1 MFSKELKWEGWVSCD
16 HFWLNHVTD
25 KNWAHQSDSAFLF
38 GGNPGN
44 EDHQDDRLDDFWQL
58 CLNDESRNKI
68 LEQCKIHLLKCK
80 FYDLKTSRPTDA
92 IAFLRSKEVS
102 ISWLCIIKF
111 LINEKNF
118 RCTWTS
124 SLISQFLLL
133 PKILLDN
140 FNDCFLNFYHFLGW
154 NSSTRGASFFIE
166 YDFRQIKR
174 WYQSW
179 KNESFWFYY
188 SGLVIF
194 HQNLFWK

>member
-1 MFSKELKWEGWVSCD
+1 MISLKLFTCNNILSISTASIESVITTFVFTIFMFSKELKWEGWVSCD

-25 KNWAHQSDSAFLF
+25 KNWTRQSDSAFLF

-111 LINEKNF
+111 LINGKNLVKLLITPYQPSSWFPRPLVARNF
-118 RCTWTS
+118 R
-124 SLISQFLLL
+124 
-133 PKILLDN
+133 N
-140 FNDCFLNFYHFLGW
+140 FCCRPTL
-154 NSSTRGASFFIE
+154 
-166 YDFRQIKR
+166 
-174 WYQSW
+174 
-179 KNESFWFYY
+179 
-188 SGLVIF
+188 
-194 HQNLFWK
+194 